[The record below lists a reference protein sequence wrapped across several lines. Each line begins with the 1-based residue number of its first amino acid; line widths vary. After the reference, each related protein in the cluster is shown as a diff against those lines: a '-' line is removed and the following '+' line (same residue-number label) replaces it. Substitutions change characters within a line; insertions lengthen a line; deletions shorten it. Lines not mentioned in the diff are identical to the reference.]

1 MAISNDQNANTATA
15 APAPASSP
23 AAPSAANAAAA
34 PTSAPTRRP
43 RPPARCRF
51 FAQGK
56 CREGD
61 KCRFRHVPPAPG
73 ATPAPEK
80 QDGDASSRAPDAT
93 RTKNTRRRDGTGRP
107 PRSAGLAANTTPANG
122 DTTAAATAAP
132 TSSGA
137 DQETDA
143 AVPAAPA
150 APAAAAQKARRN
162 RPRRD
167 RDQRDRARRDRA
179 GTPSTTGQDND
190 QDADPADAMSQR
202 TLELQ
207 HLRAQYRTKR
217 ATATRVLVDFAPS
230 DPDFPYPLESVNLAL
245 TVPLDYPDASMP
257 SIEVLNDDIPDNLK
271 DMVAIGYASR
281 VQQRPRLPLAT
292 TIQWLDKNLE
302 SLLAGKMQQSSR
314 ITFVRNT
321 RSAVAKPTGNADRR
335 VSEMQQLARRFK
347 STWVQLSELEVQ
359 FSFEPTD
366 PDFPLEL
373 TLHFGLTVPKTYPD
387 EPATLAVLNTD
398 VPPSVAAAIQ
408 DRFHAQAA
416 ASPGMG
422 LLALVNW
429 LDRNLLDILRAVEE
443 EQEAEDE
450 EHVHNGHCSH
460 TSSGSGSDSTDDD
473 EDDGDNTGDD
483 LPESAATTDPVK
495 SGTQIRVP
503 DLHLSGIGVVEPAFL
518 SFLANCARC
527 KCAVEFKD
535 VPPVRPGTDLT
546 PTVAHPW
553 PGGAVRTCPQCA
565 TQLGVRYTAA
575 LAHPGSKILGTANTL
590 NTHLVDLL
598 PSSFTPTCAACTN
611 PAPGLFKSV
620 PRGVPVAHTCRRC
633 HAAMALAVDLVRFQ
647 HVGAGGLVNGGPG
660 GAMGMLKKR
669 VRRADEGIVPGQPL
683 PNEGRC
689 KHYAK
694 SYRWFRF
701 PCCGRVYAC
710 DICHEKNK
718 PDDHDVVRANRMVCG
733 FCSKEQP
740 FAQGDCSF
748 CHARLVAKA
757 SSGFWE
763 GGKGT
768 RDKNRMSAKD
778 ARKFKDSNSK
788 TKSKKS
794 ERVGAAGVQATK
806 KKQQRRGTATDKES
820 A

>member
-1 MAISNDQNANTATA
+1 MAISNDQNANAATAT
-15 APAPASSP
+15 PAPASSP
-23 AAPSAANAAAA
+23 AVPSTANAVA
-34 PTSAPTRRP
+34 PTSAPARRP

-51 FAQGK
+51 FAQGN

-61 KCRFRHVPPAPG
+61 KCRFRHVAPAPG
-73 ATPAPEK
+73 AKSAQGK
-80 QDGDASSRAPDAT
+80 QDGDASRAPDAA

-107 PRSAGLAANTTPANG
+107 PRTAGSAASAAAPANG
-122 DTTAAATAAP
+122 DGTVAATAAAP
-132 TSSGA
+132 TSTGGDQGA
-137 DQETDA
+137 DA
-143 AVPAAPA
+143 AAPA
-150 APAAAAQKARRN
+150 ASAAPKARRN
-162 RPRRD
+162 PRPRRD
-167 RDQRDRARRDRA
+167 REQRDRARRDRA
-179 GTPSTTGQDND
+179 ATPSANGQDADDD
-190 QDADPADAMSQR
+190 QVADPADALSQR
-202 TLELQ
+202 MLELQ
-207 HLRAQYRTKR
+207 QLRAQYRTKR

-257 SIEVLNDDIPDNLK
+257 SIELLNDDMPDNLK
-271 DMVAIGYASR
+271 DMVAAGYASR

-302 SLLAGKMQQSSR
+302 PLLAGKMQQSSR

-373 TLHFGLTVPKTYPD
+373 TLHFGLTVPKAYPD
-387 EPATLAVLNTD
+387 EPVTLAVLNTD
-398 VPPSVAAAIQ
+398 VPPAVAAAIQ

-416 ASPGMG
+416 ASPGMA

-429 LDRNLLDILRAVEE
+429 LDRNLLDILRVVEE

-450 EHVHNGHCSH
+450 EHVHTGNCSH
-460 TSSGSGSDSTDDD
+460 TSSGSGTDSTDDD
-473 EDDGDNTGDD
+473 DEDDDGTSGDD

-503 DLHLSGIGVVEPAFL
+503 DLHLSGIGVVEPATL
-518 SFLANCARC
+518 SFLAQCARC

-565 TQLGVRYTAA
+565 TQLGMRYTAA

-611 PAPGLFKSV
+611 PAPGLFKAV

-701 PCCGRVYAC
+701 PCCGRVYPC

-718 PDDHDVVRANRMVCG
+718 PDDHEVVRANRMVCG

-778 ARKFKDSNSK
+778 ARKFKDSNNK

-794 ERVGAAGVQATK
+794 ERVGAAGAQATK
-806 KKQQRRGTATDKES
+806 KKQQRRGTDKES